1 MSRFVFQGLSN
12 RPSYPIIIGESSPVF
27 LSHPPHMNTSRD
39 LTKLGTF
46 LCTLSAVGYTAYNVC
61 LCDVSKRHD
70 PSWINCVQA
79 SVSVVVV
86 GGYLLWLIARGRPA
100 LPPWKELLA
109 LLGIGLITQLG
120 GVLLVWAMSVVGA
133 AVSVT
138 LQTGVMLAASAVL
151 GLMVLGERV
160 SWRQIAAI
168 ALITVSVAF
177 FSLGAESTDPAGVGQ
192 ALSARSLL
200 GVAAAGLSGVA
211 FAILTVGV
219 RKTVTG
225 NTSPEAVVF
234 LMSVMGIL
242 ALGPW
247 SVYLL
252 GVNTLVATPPRDL
265 GVMLAAGALNLVAF
279 FLVTKSLQM
288 ITVVRLNVLNNG
300 LSTALTAVAGTLL
313 LAEPWNGMLS
323 LGMFL
328 AIVGIL
334 MISFESP
341 AEQAVTTE

>member
-1 MSRFVFQGLSN
+1 
-12 RPSYPIIIGESSPVF
+12 
-27 LSHPPHMNTSRD
+27 MNNSRD
-39 LTKLGTF
+39 LTRLGTL
-46 LCTLSAVGYTAYNVC
+46 LCTFSALGYTAYNVC
-61 LCDVSKRHD
+61 LCDVSQRHD

-79 SVSVVVV
+79 SVSVAIV
-86 GGYLLWLIARGRPA
+86 GAYLLWLIARGRPA

-120 GVLLVWAMSVVGA
+120 GVMLVWAMSVVGA

-151 GLMVLGERV
+151 GLIVLGERV

-168 ALITVSVAF
+168 VLITVSIAF
-177 FSLGAESTDPAGVGQ
+177 FSVGAESTDPAAAGQ
-192 ALSARSLL
+192 SLSARSLP
-200 GVAAAGLSGVA
+200 GIAAAALSGDA

-225 NTSPEAVVF
+225 NTLPETVVF
-234 LMSVMGIL
+234 LMNVVGVI

-247 SVYLL
+247 SVYQV
-252 GVNTLVATPPRDL
+252 GFHTLAQTSPRDFS
-265 GVMLAAGALNLVAF
+265 VMLAAGALNLFAF

-313 LAEPWNGMLS
+313 LAEPWNRTLS
-323 LGMFL
+323 LGML
-328 AIVGIL
+328 VAIVGIV
-334 MISFESP
+334 MISLEAP
-341 AEQAVTTE
+341 AE